1 VVEPLPDF
9 FHQLSETYRSFE
21 GLILE
26 NVAIRTRADSERR
39 ADPTRKVCVPVG
51 P

>member
-1 VVEPLPDF
+1 MVEPLPDF

-26 NVAIRTRADSERR
+26 NVAIRTRAEEAPPLALDVLRWH
-39 ADPTRKVCVPVG
+39 
-51 P
+51 